1 MTAPDTQQR
10 FENCQILGDHT
21 HTHTHTRA
29 YITVPVPVFFLS
41 NPPIH
46 NIRVSLHP
54 LYSLPPL
61 HPPTSLHHPPL
72 LLTPRRAEPI
82 EACWADRPGRGS
94 QGAYRD
100 TTRDK
105 TLCRC
110 SCCFPAS
117 LRTEMTENRQEEA
130 RGKLKEF
137 HTKLIPLLEDLSACA
152 FFFIKS

>member
-1 MTAPDTQQR
+1 MT
-10 FENCQILGDHT
+10 HT
-21 HTHTHTRA
+21 HTHTHTTHT
-29 YITVPVPVFFLS
+29 YITVPVPLS
-41 NPPIH
+41 LSS
-46 NIRVSLHP
+46 SLATLQFTTSGS
-54 LYSLPPL
+54 LYTLSSHSPL

-82 EACWADRPGRGS
+82 EACWAERPGRGS

-105 TLCRC
+105 TLC
-110 SCCFPAS
+110 CCCCCYCCCLPAS

-137 HTKLIPLLEDLSACA
+137 LTKLIPLFEDLSTDT
-152 FFFIKS
+152 FFFTKS